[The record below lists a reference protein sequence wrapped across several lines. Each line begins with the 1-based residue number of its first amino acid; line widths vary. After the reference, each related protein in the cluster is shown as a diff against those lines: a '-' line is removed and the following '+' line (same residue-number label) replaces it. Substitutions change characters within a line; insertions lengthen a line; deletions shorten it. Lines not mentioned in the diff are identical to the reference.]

1 MAQQQLKELL
11 YDGKKVIVEVAR
23 RDGSGN
29 TITTTY
35 ATKTELSTELNGK
48 EPTITIGTGLQRS
61 SSGNTISVKTAS
73 ASVLGGIKI
82 GTGLSI
88 DTNGVVSVSSAS
100 AVAWSGVTDKPF
112 ASVSSDFS
120 VTSNTLSIDST
131 KWATKQHVAD
141 AYVALTTYNTL
152 VGTTLPATYQTKITS
167 SNKIPYSNVSG
178 TPTNVSD
185 FTNDSGFI
193 TKAVNDLTNYYKKTE
208 TYTKTEIESLI
219 AGINQFKFEVA
230 SELPEAKASTMYK
243 IYLIPASNSS
253 TNNAK
258 EEYITIRSGT
268 EGSYTYSWEH
278 IGSTNVDLTNYVQAD
293 GTLTSNKILLGDG
306 TKKAKASSISI
317 DSSTLANVST
327 TVPTSSAVYTAL
339 SQKQNTLTQAS
350 NAGNGIKIDGGV
362 IASVIT
368 ATDVTLDY

>member
-29 TITTTY
+29 TITSTY
-35 ATKTELSTELNGK
+35 ATKSEVTSSLETK
-48 EPTITIGTGLQRS
+48 EPTITIGTGLERS

-73 ASVLGGIKI
+73 SSVLGGIKI

-88 DTNGVVSVSSAS
+88 DTSGVVSVTSAA
-100 AVAWSGVTDKPF
+100 AVAWNGVSDKPF
-112 ASVSSDFS
+112 ASLSSDFTVS
-120 VTSNTLSIDST
+120 SNTLSIDST

-141 AYVALTTYNTL
+141 TYVALSTYNTL
-152 VGTTLPATYQTKITS
+152 VGTTLPATYQTKISS

-178 TPTNVSD
+178 TPTKVSD

-193 TKAVNDLTNYYKKTE
+193 TKAVSDLTNYYLKSE
-208 TYTKTEIESLI
+208 TYTKAEVQALI
-219 AGINQFKFEVA
+219 DGINQFQFEVA
-230 SELPEAKASTMYK
+230 STLPTAAASTMYK
-243 IYLIPASNSS
+243 IYLIPSSNSA

-258 EEYITIRSGT
+258 DEFITIRSGT
-268 EGSYTYSWEH
+268 EGSYTYSWEQ
-278 IGSTNVDLTNYVQAD
+278 IGSTTVDLSNYVQAD
-293 GTLTSNKILLGDG
+293 SALTSNKILLGDG
-306 TKKAKASSISI
+306 SKKAKASSVSI
-317 DSSTLANVST
+317 DSGTLANQSS
-327 TVPTSSAVYTAL
+327 TVPTSSAVYAAVGA
-339 SQKQNTLTQAS
+339 KQNTLTQAS
-350 NAGNGIKIDGGV
+350 NAGNGITITSGV